1 MNGSLVDNIPQD
13 FDKTVNPAPTTTV
26 YFTVLLP
33 PRCPGDTFPL
43 VLHSHGYGESRITT
57 EAANGDL
64 KPNDPMFSAITTELP
79 QALPFHGYVVISFD
93 ERGHGES
100 VPKNGGGY
108 ARIIDPN
115 AETQDARAIL
125 DWAYDN
131 AASLQ
136 LQTQPN
142 SGIPKDLVVGSIGG
156 SYGGGYPLPLAAL
169 DPRIDAIVPVGTW
182 HDLLYSLL
190 PGNSTKLSWDGLLC
204 LGATVGNVSNTPLV
218 QTLCNQVGVQGPQAY
233 NLRSRADLAA
243 ATGASTAMPRP
254 VAESELISFFNMHG
268 MNYFEAQQQAGQ
280 PWGFGE
286 SSAVLRPVPAL
297 FIQGGRD
304 NLFNLTE
311 GYWNYRYFSSAGGDV
326 RLMSTEGGHMNPLA
340 NQTEGTGNCGAAIG
354 VNSALAWFDHYLK
367 GLNTADFAAIPK
379 ICLMVDD
386 TVGAPN
392 VAAVGV
398 TLNSFPVG
406 SLSGTGAVPAK
417 LATLSATLT
426 DLSINPV
433 FVPVTTISG
442 SGQVLAGAATIG
454 SLTVTRGSGAVP
466 TQSTNAFVGVGIV
479 RGGKTILVHD
489 EVTAFTAG
497 THTAND
503 NVNEDPFI
511 LLPAVG
517 AQLQNGDQVGLLFY
531 PQHIQYAAIVSALGL
546 SGGTGIVS
554 ELFGVTI
561 PPITSSLNPLLGLL
575 YVDPYSVSASDIE
588 LPIFTPGT
596 YAGSQLT
603 KPAS

>member
-1 MNGSLVDNIPQD
+1 MNASLVDNIPQD
-13 FDKTVNPAPTTTV
+13 FDKTVNPAATTTV

-33 PRCPGDTFPL
+33 PRCPGDSFPL
-43 VLHSHGYGESRITT
+43 VLHSHGYGGSRLTT

-64 KPNDPMFSAITTELP
+64 KPNDPMFNAITSELP

-125 DWAYDN
+125 DWAYDH

-156 SYGGGYPLPLAAL
+156 SYGGGYQLPLAAL

-190 PGNSTKLSWDGLLC
+190 PGNSVKLGWDGLLC
-204 LGATVGNVSNTPLV
+204 LGGAVGKVSDTPVV
-218 QTLCNQVGVQGPQAY
+218 QTLCNQVGIQGPQAF
-233 NLRSRADLAA
+233 NLRSRSDLATA
-243 ATGASTAMPRP
+243 VSASTASPRP
-254 VAESELISFFNMHG
+254 VSESELITFFNTHG
-268 MNYFEAQQQAGQ
+268 MNYLDAQQQAGQ

-311 GYWNYRYFSSAGGDV
+311 AYWNYRYFGNAGGDV
-326 RLMSTEGGHMNPLA
+326 RLISTEGGHMNPLA
-340 NQTEGTGNCGAAIG
+340 NQTEGTGNCGATIG
-354 VNSALAWFDHYLK
+354 VNAALAWFDHYLK
-367 GLNTADFAAIPK
+367 GLDTPDFAAIPQ

-392 VAAVGV
+392 VPSVGV
-398 TLNSFPVG
+398 TLSSFPVG

-417 LATLSATLT
+417 LATLTATLT
-426 DLSINPV
+426 DASINPV

-454 SLTVTRGSGAVP
+454 SLTVTRGSGAAP

-479 RGGKTILVHD
+479 RKGQTILVHD
-489 EVTAFTAG
+489 QVTAFTAG

-503 NVNEDPFI
+503 NVNEDPMI

-517 AQLQNGDQVGLLFY
+517 AQLQDGDQVGLLFY
-531 PQHIQYAAIVSALGL
+531 PQHIQYAAIVSAVGLG
-546 SGGTGIVS
+546 GGTGIVS
-554 ELFGVTI
+554 VLLGVSI
-561 PPITSSLNPLLGLL
+561 PPITSALSPLLGLL
-575 YVDPYSVSASDIE
+575 YVDPYSVNASDVE